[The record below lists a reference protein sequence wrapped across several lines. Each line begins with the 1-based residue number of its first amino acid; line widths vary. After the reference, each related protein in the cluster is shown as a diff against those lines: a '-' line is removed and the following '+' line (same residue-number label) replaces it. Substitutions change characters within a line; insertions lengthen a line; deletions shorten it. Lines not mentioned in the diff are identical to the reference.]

1 MKKLLVQKEQW
12 IAYKREEAEE
22 IVNTAKENDEMN
34 MHKIT
39 EKFNKN
45 GVYYL
50 VDIQYHYGTPKE
62 VMETTPPEKDKAPD
76 GQMSIDDVHEGVEYA
91 VEGDGTVVVT
101 ENQKP
106 SEEVTQ

>member
-22 IVNTAKENDEMN
+22 IVNAAKENDEMN

-45 GVYYL
+45 GVYFL
-50 VDIQYHYGTPKE
+50 IDVQYHYGTPKE

-76 GQMSIDDVHEGVEYA
+76 GQLSIDDVHEGVGYA
-91 VEGDGTVVVT
+91 VEGDGTVSVT
-101 ENQKP
+101 EKKEA
-106 SEEVTQ
+106 EEVAQ

>member
-22 IVNTAKENDEMN
+22 IVNKAKENDEMN

-45 GVYYL
+45 GVYFL

-62 VMETTPPEKDKAPD
+62 VMETTPPEQNKAPD
-76 GQMSIDDVHEGVEYA
+76 GQMSMDEVGEQREGVEYA
-91 VEGDGTVVVT
+91 VEGDGTVSVA
-101 ENQKP
+101 EKQ
-106 SEEVTQ
+106 EAAQ

>member
-12 IAYKREEAEE
+12 IAYKREEAED

-45 GVYYL
+45 GVYFL

-76 GQMSIDDVHEGVEYA
+76 GQMSMDEVHEGVEYA
-91 VEGDGTVVVT
+91 VEGDGTVSLA
-101 ENQKP
+101 EK
-106 SEEVTQ
+106 EEVAQ

>member
-12 IAYKREEAEE
+12 IAYKREEAED

-45 GVYYL
+45 GVYFL

-62 VMETTPPEKDKAPD
+62 VMETTPPEKVKAPD
-76 GQMSIDDVHEGVEYA
+76 GQMSIDDVDKSDETVGEEEA
-91 VEGDGTVVVT
+91 V
-101 ENQKP
+101 
-106 SEEVTQ
+106 

>member
-12 IAYKREEAEE
+12 IAYKREEAED

-45 GVYYL
+45 GVYFL

-62 VMETTPPEKDKAPD
+62 VMETTPPEKDIAPD
-76 GQMSIDDVHEGVEYA
+76 GQMSIEDVDKSDEATGEEEA
-91 VEGDGTVVVT
+91 V
-101 ENQKP
+101 
-106 SEEVTQ
+106 

>member
-12 IAYKREEAEE
+12 IAYKREEAED

-45 GVYYL
+45 GVYFL

-76 GQMSIDDVHEGVEYA
+76 GQMSIDDVEKANETL
-91 VEGDGTVVVT
+91 TVYL
-101 ENQKP
+101 
-106 SEEVTQ
+106 